1 MKPVLLLEGPVASR
15 SGYGEHCR
23 GIVKSLIT
31 DDRFELKI
39 DPVSWGDTPQTAL
52 DDCSPLSGTIKK
64 CFLSGPLPR
73 RPAVHIHVSLPDAF
87 QPKGTF
93 NVGVTAGIETT
104 LAPVAWI
111 QGLNRMHVNFVPS
124 AFSKAV
130 FENTSVIRWYADGR
144 QEQIRLKRPIEVVF
158 EGVNTAVFHKTD
170 APCVDVDRPLEGIP
184 ETFCFLMVGHWLQ
197 GHLGADR
204 KDIGMLV
211 KVFCEVFRHRPNAP
225 ALILKTSGAAFSN
238 SDKER
243 IQRKIHLI
251 RSSIGDSGLP
261 NVYLVYGDLTPAGMN
276 RLYNHPKVKAHVSF
290 THGEGYGRPLLEAT
304 LSGKPL
310 LATNWSGHKDFLPE
324 DLANLLPGEVRQ
336 IHPSAANEW
345 VVKESRWFV
354 ADYAVAARKLNDLFV
369 HYPNYL
375 ARAETLRKQNAE
387 RFTSE
392 NEAKLFLQLLE
403 KHLTGFNAE
412 N

>member
-1 MKPVLLLEGPVASR
+1 MKSVLEFEGPVATR
-15 SGYGEHCR
+15 SGYGDHCR
-23 GIVKSLIT
+23 GIIRSLIGYEKF
-31 DDRFELKI
+31 DLRI
-39 DPVSWGDTPQTAL
+39 VSTKWGATPQTAL
-52 DDCSPLSGTIKK
+52 DDGCPLSEEIKK
-64 CFLSGPLPR
+64 YVVTRALPEK
-73 RPAVHIHVSLPDAF
+73 PDIHVQVGLPHEF
-87 QPKGTF
+87 QPRGNF
-93 NVGVTAGIETT
+93 NIGITAGIETT
-104 LAPVAWI
+104 RPRAEWI
-111 QGLNRMHVNFVPS
+111 EGLNRMHVNFVPS
-124 AFSKAV
+124 TFSKEV
-130 FENTSVIRWYADGR
+130 FSRALFIKKHSDGR
-144 QEQIRLKRPIEVVF
+144 QQWVKMTRPMEVVF

-170 APCVDVDRPLEGIP
+170 APCVDIDRPLEDIP

-211 KVFCEVFRHRPNAP
+211 KVFCEVFRHRQNAP

-251 RSSIGDSGLP
+251 RSAIGDSGLP
-261 NVYLVYGDLTPAGMN
+261 NVYLVYGDLTQAGMN

-304 LSGKPL
+304 MSGKPL

-345 VVKESRWFV
+345 VTKESRWFV
-354 ADYAVAARKLNDLFV
+354 ADYAVAAQKLNDLFV

-375 ARAETLRKQNAE
+375 ARAESLRKQNAE

-403 KHLTGFNAE
+403 KHLTRFNAG

>member
-1 MKPVLLLEGPVASR
+1 LFEGPVASR

-23 GIVKSLIT
+23 GIVKSLIA
-31 DDRFELKI
+31 DNRFELKI

-52 DDCSPLSGTIKK
+52 DDGSPLSQKIKK
-64 CFLSGPLPR
+64 CFLTGPLR
-73 RPAVHIHVSLPDAF
+73 ERPEVHVHVSLPDAF

-104 LAPVAWI
+104 LPPAAWI

-130 FENTSVIRWYADGR
+130 FENASVIRRYADGR

-158 EGVNTAVFHKTD
+158 EGVDTAIFHKTD
-170 APCVDVDRPLEGIP
+170 APWVDIDRPLEGIP

-197 GHLGADR
+197 GQLGADR

-225 ALILKTSGAAFSN
+225 ALILKTSGAAFSS

-251 RSSIGDSGLP
+251 RSAIGDSGLP
-261 NVYLVYGDLTPAGMN
+261 NVYLVYGDLTQAGMN

-354 ADYAVAARKLNDLFV
+354 ADYAVAAQKLDDLFV
-369 HYPNYL
+369 NYTNYL
-375 ARAETLRKQNAE
+375 AKAEMLRKQNAE
-387 RFTSE
+387 RFTSA

-403 KHLTGFNAE
+403 KHLTRFNAG